1 VFDTATGEF
10 LAADG
15 DRINLN
21 EAVERKLIDPKLADI
36 LAGHCGI
43 FDPKSGRQLSLL
55 EAIHQGLFDPKSKK
69 FIDPV
74 TGEPVT
80 VEHAAKLGFLLHAKV
95 STTSSDCT
103 ENPICTNL
111 SELLP
116 FVSSEMAPPE
126 RNKVSLLAAVRA
138 GLVDTRSGQFRS
150 TSGQQMSLGKAI
162 SQGFIDVEPTSHS
175 GLSLSDAVRQGVVR
189 ISDGRIIDR
198 NTGLAFSLVEAIQ
211 RGLVSK
217 DRYEVY
223 NDQQGIKHTLE
234 EALTAGIIDS
244 AKGRFIVS
252 DGELTFDQAAK
263 QHRLENPLTIK
274 EAVDQQLVDDSD
286 NFVDPVTGESIS
298 LLAAVGRGVLDG
310 ELKSVRDV
318 KAGVYLSLGQALG
331 QGIIKPSGTFID
343 TMTGESM
350 SLGEAVKKGLLTS
363 VCQKTI
369 FEIEGIK
376 NPITGDY
383 VSFNEALSLGL
394 LDKNNSTF
402 FDKKTLTR
410 MSLHEAVEK
419 DYIQPQLLDMLEKP
433 VGIMVLGTELNLLQA
448 VMNRRLDPLSGLL
461 LDPTASDTTLPLEV
475 AVAKGLITPMGAA
488 ILKSLLNITVTTATV
503 TQTVRRTMKVS
514 SSPSA
519 GTSAVD
525 SLAGAGITFQKA
537 LRLGLIDETTGMF
550 TDPETGREIA
560 LDEAISLGMI
570 RLGQETVAARKSSVA
585 TTVGSRKNSVSSVA
599 SSRKSSDAS
608 SRSSSSPPKSLASA
622 KEFLKESSARE
633 ARSSSLT
640 TSFKMTTESSMKNLS
655 SSSSSSARASTTTSR
670 QGSPSK
676 MPSLGSNSNRGSPKS
691 GSVGGSRNSSPEKKM
706 AVSKSNAV
714 ASNEK
719 RSSGKSLDKLD
730 SFEKRIE
737 EHSELFAA
745 DSKLDYSYRSLNTTT
760 RTIPIKQEEETNLLS
775 SANVPLHGYYLEE
788 AIAVGIFDPA
798 SGLLKIPGVEKET
811 TFEEGLH
818 LNIIN
823 PISATV
829 FSYGQMFSL
838 KTALERRILDST
850 GHYITT
856 SGNFVNMKEAIEAG
870 FVTFDTYTEGSAML
884 EQSTSANKTMRHLT
898 ENISI
903 DTVSGTYEVNPNIQP
918 GELMTALKEGKILPS
933 DIKVEDPASGTKEG
947 GFFC

>member
-1 VFDTATGEF
+1 
-10 LAADG
+10 
-15 DRINLN
+15 
-21 EAVERKLIDPKLADI
+21 
-36 LAGHCGI
+36 
-43 FDPKSGRQLSLL
+43 
-55 EAIHQGLFDPKSKK
+55 
-69 FIDPV
+69 
-74 TGEPVT
+74 
-80 VEHAAKLGFLLHAKV
+80 
-95 STTSSDCT
+95 
-103 ENPICTNL
+103 
-111 SELLP
+111 
-116 FVSSEMAPPE
+116 
-126 RNKVSLLAAVRA
+126 
-138 GLVDTRSGQFRS
+138 
-150 TSGQQMSLGKAI
+150 
-162 SQGFIDVEPTSHS
+162 
-175 GLSLSDAVRQGVVR
+175 
-189 ISDGRIIDR
+189 
-198 NTGLAFSLVEAIQ
+198 
-211 RGLVSK
+211 
-217 DRYEVY
+217 
-223 NDQQGIKHTLE
+223 
-234 EALTAGIIDS
+234 
-244 AKGRFIVS
+244 
-252 DGELTFDQAAK
+252 
-263 QHRLENPLTIK
+263 
-274 EAVDQQLVDDSD
+274 
-286 NFVDPVTGESIS
+286 
-298 LLAAVGRGVLDG
+298 
-310 ELKSVRDV
+310 
-318 KAGVYLSLGQALG
+318 
-331 QGIIKPSGTFID
+331 
-343 TMTGESM
+343 MTGESM